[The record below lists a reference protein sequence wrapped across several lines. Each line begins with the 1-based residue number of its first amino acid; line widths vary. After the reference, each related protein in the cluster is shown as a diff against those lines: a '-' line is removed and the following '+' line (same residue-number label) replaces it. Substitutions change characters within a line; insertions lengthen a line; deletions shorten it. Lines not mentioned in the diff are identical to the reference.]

1 MDTSLTLHQIAP
13 IISAIQREHR
23 AWMETVAVLHQQ
35 GDKAGAAEAIACA
48 SAVDKVLTAVTHA
61 AIGKGPA

>member
-1 MDTSLTLHQIAP
+1 MDTSLTLHDIAP
-13 IISAIQREHR
+13 IISAIKREHR

-61 AIGKGPA
+61 AAGKKAA

>member
-1 MDTSLTLHQIAP
+1 MTLHDITP
-13 IISAIQREHR
+13 LICAIQREHR

-61 AIGKGPA
+61 ATGKEAA